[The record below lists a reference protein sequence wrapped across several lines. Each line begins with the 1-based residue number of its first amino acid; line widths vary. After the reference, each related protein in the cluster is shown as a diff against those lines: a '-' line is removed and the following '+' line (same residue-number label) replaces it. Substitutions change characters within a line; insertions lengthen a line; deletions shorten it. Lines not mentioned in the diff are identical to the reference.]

1 LEKNAAAI
9 AAELNEPSTGGAL
22 LQSLVE
28 KPRFNE
34 LKDNPQM
41 DFTVSAISVAETV
54 VEYDLERGPEFD
66 SMNIG
71 ASSTA
76 TAEEGPQQTREP
88 DKREIGLALQEQG
101 EQVEIG
107 EDLRPRLPLKLEE
120 IHVGPGPMTS
130 EPMEMDGFVDDDG
143 NTVQITTL
151 RDTDLD
157 AAAGVIVQTEDPPL
171 GFASQFSCVPSCKVS
186 ECKPCDTGAVVAP
199 AVVRR
204 Q

>member
-1 LEKNAAAI
+1 
-9 AAELNEPSTGGAL
+9 
-22 LQSLVE
+22 
-28 KPRFNE
+28 
-34 LKDNPQM
+34 
-41 DFTVSAISVAETV
+41 V
-54 VEYDLERGPEFD
+54 VESDLERGPEFD

-120 IHVGPGPMTS
+120 IDVGPGPITS
-130 EPMEMDGFVDDDG
+130 EPMEMDGFVDEYG
-143 NTVQITTL
+143 NAVQITTL
-151 RDTDLD
+151 LGTDLD
-157 AAAGVIVQTEDPPL
+157 AAADVTLQTEDPPL
-171 GFASQFSCVPSCKVS
+171 GFASQFSCLPSCKVS
-186 ECKPCDTGAVVAP
+186 ECKPCYADAVVAS
-199 AVVRR
+199 VVVSR